1 MSRTNGRALAR
12 VVLAAAVFLSACFHG
27 AQPGESEEPVYRPDP
42 IPLQVKN
49 ENYLDVNIFAVVNG
63 LSRRLG
69 TVNGNTTQKF
79 NIPWNFANGQPISI
93 TATPI
98 GGSGS
103 ASSGMLQVGMG
114 QMIDFRV
121 ASLLRQSTASVHE
134 PDI

>member
-1 MSRTNGRALAR
+1 MLAA
-12 VVLAAAVFLSACFHG
+12 VVLFSGCFLRSK
-27 AQPGESEEPVYRPDP
+27 PGEEPPYRPDP
-42 IPLQVKN
+42 IPVQVRN
-49 ENYLDVNIFAVVNG
+49 ENYLDVNVFVVVNG

-79 NIPWNFANGQPISI
+79 NVPWNFANGQPITI

-103 ASSGMLQVGMG
+103 ASSGALQVGMG

-134 PDI
+134 PDA